1 MRGSC
6 QSAAHSAVSQSRRF
20 ARFASFARTTFT
32 PFAAAYH
39 SIHLPIPYSFPR
51 SRSSLKQFQA
61 NFYTPCGGMNPR
73 RRCANLL
80 MNTQK
85 APSIFLYR
93 KFRLV
98 KVCEKVRE

>member
-6 QSAAHSAVSQSRRF
+6 QSAAHSARVSQSRRF

-39 SIHLPIPYSFPR
+39 TIHLPIPYSFSR

-61 NFYTPCGGMNPR
+61 NFIRP
-73 RRCANLL
+73 
-80 MNTQK
+80 
-85 APSIFLYR
+85 
-93 KFRLV
+93 V
-98 KVCEKVRE
+98 EK